1 MKKLDIGG
9 LFSIFSAN
17 DDEVL
22 KEHGVV
28 DYSNSPIILF
38 GRVVRGV
45 ENFYIIDMLY
55 TSRYGERYAEVQDN
69 IKLLYFLDLMKHFES
84 LKDLTSDTIS
94 SIEDQLGITAI
105 DYALQE
111 MIDFFLSL
119 EYYEQCAV
127 LKKYLDFFSLK
138 KLV

>member
-1 MKKLDIGG
+1 
-9 LFSIFSAN
+9 
-17 DDEVL
+17 
-22 KEHGVV
+22 
-28 DYSNSPIILF
+28 
-38 GRVVRGV
+38 
-45 ENFYIIDMLY
+45 MLY

-127 LKKYLDFFSLK
+127 LKKYLDLFSLK